1 MTADQSVKW
10 AAPLGAA
17 ASAQLHPV
25 WQAIRELVTFG
36 RFPMAEYMES
46 LNEIAPVLRLTTV
59 SNEGLVGA
67 IWANA
72 KTSGAIFGA
81 TERVDALS

>member
-1 MTADQSVKW
+1 
-10 AAPLGAA
+10 
-17 ASAQLHPV
+17 
-25 WQAIRELVTFG
+25 
-36 RFPMAEYMES
+36 MAEYMES